1 MFSDASTLR
10 RAPALVVLIM
20 MAAAL
25 LTTGCDEEVI
35 VDPYVETTMARVMNG
50 DTLSVDFLF
59 EIDAPTLKY
68 AKDNVAIVAD
78 GNDHQFLIGPDIE
91 HQYANW
97 SSAKLGVEKRFSHRV
112 DTTHLF
118 LKRVKNGELI
128 TPIDSVKTYI
138 LPRIFTVSK
147 TQLTTP
153 GAPLPELDWQ
163 RVSRILEFYPEN
175 EGDPLIEVQSV
186 VANFVYA
193 LNHDVPAELAENP
206 GPEHY
211 SWYAIFEKST
221 FKIVDLGIGASWMM
235 DLLISENLPLI
246 GSFSIAS
253 VEETRVVRGK
263 THEGL
268 GHVCGTMKV
277 NWFKYANTFVDGS
290 V

>member
-25 LTTGCDEEVI
+25 LITGCDEEVI

-59 EIDAPTLKY
+59 EIDAPALKY
-68 AKDNVAIVAD
+68 AKDDVAIVAN

-91 HQYANW
+91 HQYTSW
-97 SSAKLGVEKRFSHRV
+97 SSAKLGVQKRFSHRV
-112 DTTHLF
+112 DTPHMF

-128 TPIDSVKTYI
+128 TPIDSVETYI
-138 LPRIFTVSK
+138 LPKIFTVSK

-153 GAPLPELDWQ
+153 GAPLPDLDWK
-163 RVSRILEFYPEN
+163 RVSRIMEFYPEN
-175 EGDPLIEVQSV
+175 DGDPLIEVQSV

-193 LNHDVPAELAENP
+193 LNHDVPEELAANP

-211 SWYAIFEKST
+211 SWYAVFEKST

-235 DLLISENLPLI
+235 DLLTSENLPLI

-253 VEETRVVRGK
+253 VEDTRVVRGK
-263 THEGL
+263 NHEGL

-277 NWFKYANTFVDGS
+277 NWFKYANTFVNGS
-290 V
+290 E